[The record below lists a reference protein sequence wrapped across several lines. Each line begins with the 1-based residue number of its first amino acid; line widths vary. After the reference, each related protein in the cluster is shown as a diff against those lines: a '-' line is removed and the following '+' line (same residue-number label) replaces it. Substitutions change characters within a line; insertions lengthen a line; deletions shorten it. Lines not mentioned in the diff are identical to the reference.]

1 MNWLSDLSDK
11 LITQFPSLPKSMGL
25 LITSVIGLSV
35 AIYLAALFG
44 CMAYDQIHSRLPVTE
59 SDVQYTKNKLE
70 VSKIKNTIR
79 SVDNDMDWVD
89 PDIKLD
95 KARTENDIARAK
107 AGLPTGPTVNGMEGF
122 SAALDT
128 ITKNLSSIL
137 AIMFAARLLP
147 TFSSTG
153 EPWRLALNISAAVIL
168 SGAYSLVH
176 GITADTTV
184 QIRWAEWFLTVNSGS
199 VGVILMCV
207 GVFLSGFSIF
217 MLTQKA

>member
-25 LITSVIGLSV
+25 LITFVIGLSV

-44 CMAYDQIHSRLPVTE
+44 GMAYDEIHSRLPVTE
-59 SDVQYTKNKLE
+59 SDVQYAKNKLE
-70 VSKIKNTIR
+70 VSKIKNAVGT
-79 SVDNDMDWVD
+79 VDNGMGWVD
-89 PDIKLD
+89 PNIKLE
-95 KARTENDIARAK
+95 KARTENDIERAK
-107 AGLPTGPTVNGMEGF
+107 AGLPTGSTVNGMEGV
-122 SAALDT
+122 SALFDT

-137 AIMFAARLLP
+137 AIMFAAYLLP

-168 SGAYSLVH
+168 SGAYSVVH
-176 GITADTTV
+176 GITADTTI
-184 QIRWAEWFLTVNSGS
+184 QIKWAELFLTVNSGS

-207 GVFLSGFSIF
+207 GVFLSGVIPPQIKNS
-217 MLTQKA
+217 